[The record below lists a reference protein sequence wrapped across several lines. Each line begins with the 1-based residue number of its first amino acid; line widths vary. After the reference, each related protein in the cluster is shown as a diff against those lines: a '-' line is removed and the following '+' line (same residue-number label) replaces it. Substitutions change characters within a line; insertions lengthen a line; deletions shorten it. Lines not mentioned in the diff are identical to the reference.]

1 MAADTVSMGGG
12 YNTECGWGEGILNLG
27 MQFAKRVKKS
37 GGREFA
43 NFNWV
48 ICLSSAAKQVNTEA
62 ASKVATVSRCWRYF
76 QGNFIH
82 FLFSASTHSSIEFYI
97 VYVWSQDVFLQ
108 YLKPYTIE

>member
-48 ICLSSAAKQVNTEA
+48 ICLPSAAKQVNTEA
-62 ASKVATVSRCWRYF
+62 ASKVATVSRC
-76 QGNFIH
+76 
-82 FLFSASTHSSIEFYI
+82 
-97 VYVWSQDVFLQ
+97 
-108 YLKPYTIE
+108 